1 MVSSCPQN
9 SHNSEAERQNI
20 NNALIQGQEKTMNK
34 ITRIGLDIA
43 KNIFVLHAVNEH
55 GKLVKRQTLDR
66 SKVLAFFA
74 QTEPCLVGIESCA
87 SSQHWAREIAKLG
100 HNVKLMNPKF
110 VVPYRKS
117 GKNDANDAEAIC
129 EALGRP
135 TMRFVPVKSVEQQA
149 VCALHTSRQFLVV
162 QRTALINHCRGLLT
176 EFGIVMP
183 VGADKVRRLLAERL
197 HHEADTVPSLLH
209 TLMQDHLL
217 DLARVEERIE
227 TIDKQ
232 LAQWAKHNQ
241 QALTLQQMRGIGMI
255 TATAFA
261 SGVCDATLFKNG
273 RQFAA
278 WLGLVPRQYSSGGK
292 NKLGSITKAGDPYLR
307 TMLTQGARSIVFHSK
322 DKNDNFSLWIQ
333 RLIARVGMN
342 KAVIAVAAKQARV
355 MWAMMT
361 KNTHYQPEKICSPLL
376 A

>member
-1 MVSSCPQN
+1 
-9 SHNSEAERQNI
+9 
-20 NNALIQGQEKTMNK
+20 MNK

-100 HNVKLMNPKF
+100 HTVKLMNPKF
-110 VVPYRKS
+110 VVPYRKN

-129 EALGRP
+129 EAVGRP

-162 QRTALINHCRGLLT
+162 QRTALINHCRGILT
-176 EFGIVMP
+176 EFGMVMP
-183 VGADKVRRLLAERL
+183 VGADKVRRLLTEKLNNEAKMIPSIL
-197 HHEADTVPSLLH
+197 HV
-209 TLMQDHLL
+209 LMQDHLD
-217 DLARVEERIE
+217 DLKRVEERIE
-227 TIDKQ
+227 AIDKQ

-241 QALTLQQMRGIGMI
+241 QAITLQQMRGIGII

-261 SGVCDATLFKNG
+261 SGVCDARLFKNG

-292 NKLGSITKAGDPYLR
+292 NKLGSITKAGDAYLR

-322 DKNDNFSLWIQ
+322 DKNDAFSLWIQ
-333 RLIARVGMN
+333 RLIARIGMN

-361 KNTHYQPEKICSPLL
+361 KNIAYEPDRICSPLST
-376 A
+376 

>member
-1 MVSSCPQN
+1 
-9 SHNSEAERQNI
+9 
-20 NNALIQGQEKTMNK
+20 MNK

-43 KNIFVLHAVNEH
+43 KNIFVLCAVNEH
-55 GKLVKRQTLDR
+55 GKTVKRQTLAR
-66 SKVLAFFA
+66 SKVLDFFA

-87 SSQHWAREIAKLG
+87 SSQHWAREIGKFG
-100 HNVKLMNPKF
+100 HDVKLMNPKF

-129 EALGRP
+129 EAVGRP
-135 TMRFVPVKSVEQQA
+135 NMRFVPVKSVEQQA
-149 VCALHTSRQFLVV
+149 VCSLHTSRQFLVV
-162 QRTALINHCRGLLT
+162 QRTALINHCRGILT

-183 VGADKVRRLLAERL
+183 VGADKVRRLLADML
-197 HHEADTVPSLLH
+197 DQDAGAIPSLLIDV
-209 TLMQDHLL
+209 MQQHLQ
-217 DLARVEERIE
+217 DLKRVDDRIE
-227 TIDKQ
+227 AINKQ
-232 LAQWAKHNQ
+232 LAEWAKHNQ
-241 QALTLQQMRGIGMI
+241 HAMTLQQMRGLGVI

-261 SGVCDATLFKNG
+261 ASVCDATLFKNG

-292 NKLGSITKAGDPYLR
+292 NKLGSITKAGDVYLR

-342 KAVIAVAAKQARV
+342 KTVIAVAAKQARV

-361 KNTHYQPEKICSPLL
+361 KKVAYQPERICSPLS